1 MWLNDTNKGN
11 TVLLKHDRPFYIVH
25 LPSSPNY
32 NSWDPTPIK
41 TLYLSTSLSPSSPR
55 RNSLSLSRTESWLS
69 RRSRSPTPSSRWT
82 VRYLSLSPSLEHL
95 VCFICYHLFD
105 LRAPGN
111 QIKIWSFFSRSLD
124 FESLSFRSEKKK
136 LSFRGNE
143 SDYFFRFEKIPIF
156 SYLEKASGLLSDSW
170 DTQ

>member
-1 MWLNDTNKGN
+1 MIKRHQQGQYCTSEAWPSLLYCTPSLFSQLQLLRSYSHQN
-11 TVLLKHDRPFYIVH
+11 TLSVYVS
-25 LPSSPNY
+25 LPLISPAE
-32 NSWDPTPIK
+32 
-41 TLYLSTSLSPSSPR
+41 L
-55 RNSLSLSRTESWLS
+55 SLSLSRTESWLS

-95 VCFICYHLFD
+95 VCFICYRLFD

>member
-1 MWLNDTNKGN
+1 M
-11 TVLLKHDRPFYIVH
+11 TVPFILYTFPLLPITTPEIL
-25 LPSSPNY
+25 LPSKHS
-32 NSWDPTPIK
+32 
-41 TLYLSTSLSPSSPR
+41 YLSTSLSPPSTR

-95 VCFICYHLFD
+95 VCFICYRLFD

-136 LSFRGNE
+136 LSFSGNE